1 MNSQPPRLRLSL
13 PLQSVLFESQQ
24 VYSPPT
30 TLLLQKHRWCSRT
43 HPPVTHYIDI
53 WRQRHGGTQML
64 MQSGCENISRATAQP
79 SLTPLPALLQPPFST
94 SFNLSLFPFNY
105 HNVTSATTGK
115 VFPRVE
121 LTGKRALQRVSWRA
135 TLSLS

>member
-1 MNSQPPRLRLSL
+1 MMNSQPPRLRLSL

-43 HPPVTHYIDI
+43 RPPVTHYIDI

-79 SLTPLPALLQPPFST
+79 PHPSLSPVAPPF